1 MIIGHLIW
9 DDFLGIY
16 SLLDIFDQA
25 DDNLMLT
32 HMVRPATKDF
42 DGDKPLPDSDIMR
55 KFIPLMGNHNYDFQT
70 LEGNYKLK
78 LQGKEVKGDN
88 KRHVICA
95 DNGLIGSGLFSDHGD
110 HHWHGQVSTDYE
122 YPHNHGRGGQ
132 FRRFRQWMMEH
143 IGVDPNTPIQRNPY
157 LIVVSESS
165 SRKKDRGHVKFE
177 AQIAA
182 LKQNVGDRA
191 IVKSVQLRK
200 LSLVEQ
206 VELFS
211 RTAVFVS
218 VVGGATVSGTFLPK
232 GASVILYTW
241 KSTLDWDFWNNFP
254 QIKAHWI
261 RIADMDDDFYLNG
274 LVEIVQNQLDYLD
287 EH

>member
-16 SLLDIFDQA
+16 SLLDMFDQTN
-25 DDNLMLT
+25 DNLILT

-42 DGDKPLPDSDIMR
+42 DGDEPLPDSDITR
-55 KFIPLMGNHNYDFQT
+55 KFIPLMGSHKYDFQT
-70 LEGNYKLK
+70 LEDDYTLKLK
-78 LQGKEVKGDN
+78 DKKVNDK

-110 HHWHGQVSTDYE
+110 RLWRGHFASDVE

-143 IGVDPNTPIQRNPY
+143 IGVDPNSPIQRDPY
-157 LIVVSESS
+157 LIIVSQSS
-165 SRKKDRGHVKFE
+165 STKEDHRDVKFE

-182 LKQNVGDRA
+182 WKEDVGDRA
-191 IVKSVQLRK
+191 IVKSIQLSK
-200 LSLVEQ
+200 LPLIEQ

-211 RTAVFVS
+211 RTAIFVS
-218 VVGGATVSGTFLPK
+218 VVGSATVLGTFLPK
-232 GASVILYTW
+232 GASVILYNNEL
-241 KSTLDWDFWNNFP
+241 KLDWDFWNNFP
-254 QIKAHWI
+254 QIKVRWVPVEE
-261 RIADMDDDFYLNG
+261 MEDDFYLQG
-274 LVEIVQNQLDYLD
+274 LVEVVQNQLDSLD
-287 EH
+287 AH